1 MNHDQI
7 IKRWITRAIATCK
20 RIPAERDKRARKI
33 AGYVETE
40 QQREKNPEQTA
51 KTIRDLQEQVQRLQE
66 ENSMLKQKA
75 KPLITKVLQKIRK

>member
-1 MNHDQI
+1 MNHEQT

-20 RIPAERDKRARKI
+20 RIPAERDKRAEKI

-51 KTIRDLQEQVQRLQE
+51 RTIRDLQEQVQRLQE
-66 ENSMLKQKA
+66 ENQRLKER
-75 KPLITKVLQKIRK
+75 KPLITKILQKIRK